1 MDMLPRRHRLC
12 VRPLGVV
19 HGRGFLLPL
28 VVATFVRGA
37 KHRMAASAACGAAL
51 AFWAVT
57 GAASET
63 GGGEAAPQHDGYVE
77 EVIVTA
83 DRLEK
88 GARPTQ
94 TIIVQT
100 YSVLRR
106 GKRLYNERRYK
117 EALPYLLI
125 AGKRGFKWAQAMAG
139 DIYLQGRGGVAR
151 DIEAGMGWLGVAAR
165 PQTAPR
171 IQTYFRR
178 ALAEM
183 SPRQREYIDQVVGR
197 YREEWSSGDWRV
209 SCRRAVSS
217 SPAALGVLSLRLNKR
232 MYCTFMDETPVCR
245 LPLGAD
251 LSGVMNPVS
260 APFQWVCPPVS
271 G

>member
-1 MDMLPRRHRLC
+1 MVSTMDTEPFLPEVHEQGGDCEGGRLAALLDRRAWVRSDGCVAGGDAAGRLAWLSRVREPIVAERPGSCGVRDGGRWQRAMVLVMDMLPRRRMWHRLC
-12 VRPLGVV
+12 VRSLRLV

-37 KHRMAASAACGAAL
+37 RHRMAAGAACSAAL

-117 EALPYLLI
+117 EALPLSPDCGQTRLQV
-125 AGKRGFKWAQAMAG
+125 GTG
-139 DIYLQGRGGVAR
+139 DGGRH
-151 DIEAGMGWLGVAAR
+151 L
-165 PQTAPR
+165 PPR
-171 IQTYFRR
+171 SWRR
-178 ALAEM
+178 R
-183 SPRQREYIDQVVGR
+183 SRH
-197 YREEWSSGDWRV
+197 
-209 SCRRAVSS
+209 
-217 SPAALGVLSLRLNKR
+217 
-232 MYCTFMDETPVCR
+232 
-245 LPLGAD
+245 
-251 LSGVMNPVS
+251 
-260 APFQWVCPPVS
+260 
-271 G
+271 